1 MQSKIVEKP
10 IISSKKVY
18 IIDNTECMSEESQN
32 CLLKTLEEP
41 PEYAMIILIC
51 SNESKMLQTI
61 KSRCIII
68 KFEEL
73 SDNQIAQALNTN
85 DKELIKLCNGSLEK
99 ADKIQ
104 ENRETYNKL
113 KDLVNLLEQGSMVDV
128 FNNADVLYSSKD
140 EIIDLLDF
148 LNIIFFEKSIQNIKV
163 AKAVS
168 IVENTKKK
176 IMSNNNFDMS
186 IDYMLMYIMEEC
198 YGKSSRG

>member
-1 MQSKIVEKP
+1 
-10 IISSKKVY
+10 
-18 IIDNTECMSEESQN
+18 
-32 CLLKTLEEP
+32 
-41 PEYAMIILIC
+41 
-51 SNESKMLQTI
+51 
-61 KSRCIII
+61 
-68 KFEEL
+68 
-73 SDNQIAQALNTN
+73 
-85 DKELIKLCNGSLEK
+85 
-99 ADKIQ
+99 
-104 ENRETYNKL
+104 
-113 KDLVNLLEQGSMVDV
+113 MVDV

>member
-1 MQSKIVEKP
+1 VKIVFL
-10 IISSKKVY
+10 V
-18 IIDNTECMSEESQN
+18 
-32 CLLKTLEEP
+32 L
-41 PEYAMIILIC
+41 